1 MTRIL
6 LLVPALLIAG
16 CGLGETAVS
25 SASGASAEVS
35 EAQQAKRTEEHVKQQ
50 LDDAANTAK
59 EQREAAER
67 SAQ

>member
-6 LLVPALLIAG
+6 LLVPALFIAG

-25 SASGASAEVS
+25 SASGASAEVN
-35 EAQQAKRTEEHVKQQ
+35 EAKQAKATEEHVKQQ
-50 LDDAANTAK
+50 LDDAASTAK

>member
-6 LLVPALLIAG
+6 LLVPVLLIAG

-25 SASGASAEVS
+25 SASGASAEVK
-35 EAQQAKRTEEHVKQQ
+35 EAQQAKATEEHVKQQ

-59 EQREAAER
+59 EPREAAEH

>member
-16 CGLGETAVS
+16 CGLGGTAVS
-25 SASGASAEVS
+25 TAAGASSEVS
-35 EAQQAKRTEEHVKQQ
+35 EAQQAKKTEEHVKQQ
-50 LDDAANTAK
+50 LDDAAGVAK